1 MPNSHNEQRHPPYE
15 DVTGILLAGG
25 KSRRMG
31 RDKARLEVGGE
42 MLFARPL
49 ALLQRYFPK
58 VLIAGDRPDLARP
71 DVPAVADLYPGS
83 ALGGLYTGLVSAQTD
98 WIFVAPCDMPFP
110 DGRLVELLLSQR
122 DGVDAV
128 VPRTPM
134 GYEPVFAVY
143 HRNCLPCMAE
153 MLRSGQHR
161 IYDFYQ
167 RIAIRYLDW
176 QQMPAGWERSL
187 LNLNTPEQLRRLEE
201 EAT

>member
-1 MPNSHNEQRHPPYE
+1 MVVQAPREAL
-15 DVTGILLAGG
+15 VAGFVFCG
-25 KSRRMG
+25 GHSRRMG
-31 RDKARLEVGGE
+31 QDKARLNVGGE
-42 MLFARPL
+42 MLFSRSL
-49 ALLQRYFPK
+49 ALLRRYFRK

-71 DVPAVADLYPGS
+71 DVPAIADLYPGS

-128 VPRTPM
+128 VPRTPN

-143 HRNCLPCMAE
+143 HRNCLPCMEE
-153 MLRSGQHR
+153 MLRSNQHR

-176 QQMPAGWERSL
+176 QQMPADWERSL
-187 LNLNTPEQLRRLEE
+187 LNLNTPEQLRMIGQEE
-201 EAT
+201 K

>member
-1 MPNSHNEQRHPPYE
+1 MLNSHNEPPSPRYE

-25 KSRRMG
+25 QSRRMG
-31 RDKARLEVGGE
+31 RDKALLVVDGE
-42 MLFARPL
+42 MLFLRSL

-58 VLIAGDRPDLARP
+58 VLIAGDRPDLARLN
-71 DVPAVADLYPGS
+71 VPAIADLYPGS

-122 DGVDAV
+122 QDVDAV

-134 GYEPVFAVY
+134 GYEPVFAAY
-143 HRNCLPCMAE
+143 HRHCLPCMAE
-153 MLRSGQHR
+153 MLRSNQHR

-176 QQMPAGWERSL
+176 QQMPADWQRSL
-187 LNLNTPEQLRRLEE
+187 LNLNTPEQLRLLEQ
-201 EAT
+201 EAQ